1 MNEIK
6 NYDLSLVH
14 SIASGKRQEMADRF
28 IKCILTTDAET
39 EYKELLAAVLNG
51 KKIYIIYM
59 YLCIYCI
66 YVCNTNRK

>member
-51 KKIYIIYM
+51 KKIHI
-59 YLCIYCI
+59 
-66 YVCNTNRK
+66 